1 MVDIFSDQFSL
12 TTLLATKNLSNW
24 TVTSDLSGRRKE
36 WIVKLSSVR
45 ESFTLAKK
53 KRIALKR
60 ILRGIFLS
68 VSECSFFPVLEK
80 EKDTVFWTF
89 YIIVPLIIFL
99 LMWQTLS
106 THHLGTGWCPLLLW
120 SRQKTCTEKKSTTWL
135 TSRRNGEVHFSC
147 IRDKSSA
154 TRKGWGNHHRKTM
167 GKLLQKNCRGI

>member
-68 VSECSFFPVLEK
+68 VSECSFF
-80 EKDTVFWTF
+80 
-89 YIIVPLIIFL
+89 
-99 LMWQTLS
+99 
-106 THHLGTGWCPLLLW
+106 
-120 SRQKTCTEKKSTTWL
+120 
-135 TSRRNGEVHFSC
+135 
-147 IRDKSSA
+147 SSS
-154 TRKGWGNHHRKTM
+154 RKGKRHRLLNVLHHSTVNHIPVNVTDAKYPPPGDRLMPLAPMISAKDMYRKKVYNLTYQQE
-167 GKLLQKNCRGI
+167 KW